1 MEINNRDQ
9 AKEYIKSQLENY
21 LKQKGIDTRKPFK
34 CLNPTHADKNPSM
47 SYDGKRNKAHCFSC
61 GADYDTLDLIGLDY
75 NLSDSKDIFNKAYEI
90 YHITIKGEPNN
101 SEFIDFIEPI
111 KKEDKTMQYT
121 HNNIQSETYTEKHT
135 QDYTAFYDEA
145 HSYISNTD
153 YPAKR
158 GLSREII
165 DRFNIGY
172 IAEWK
177 HPKTP
182 TAPPSPRL
190 IIPTGIYSYV
200 ARDTTPGVKDYKK
213 VGEVEIFNGQAL
225 ETAQRLIF
233 ITEGEIDAL
242 SIIEAGG
249 EAAGLGS
256 TQNTHKLLDLIQDHK
271 PIQPLIIALDNDEAG
286 EAAAGKL
293 IEGLKTLNIAFYKYN
308 PYGDHKDANEA
319 LIADRQALTAEIQE
333 AEQEAGDLRR
343 EERREYLKNSTA
355 NYIAA
360 FINDIDSSVNTPCI
374 PTGFNKLDIALDGGL
389 YEGLYVIG
397 AISSLGKTTFITQ
410 AADQIAKAGNDVLI
424 FSMEMARSELMAKSI
439 SRETYQLTLPKGET
453 WKAKTARGITAGKR
467 YQEYRQEEKEVIY
480 KAIREYAAYA
490 KNIFIIEGAGEV
502 GAKQIRETTEKHISI
517 TGRRPVVII
526 DYLQILSPYNERY
539 TDKQNMDKV
548 VLELKRIS
556 RDHKL
561 PVIAISS
568 FNRMSYK
575 GEVKEEAFKESGAI
589 EYSSDILIGLQ
600 VKGADKD
607 INITEEKKKNP
618 RDIELVILKNRNGAT
633 GITLLYSYN
642 TLFNHF
648 SEIVPY

>member
-1 MEINNRDQ
+1 MEFNNRDQ
-9 AKEYIKSQLENY
+9 AKEYIKSQIENY

-47 SYDGKRNKAHCFSC
+47 SYDSKRNKAHCFSC
-61 GADYDTLDLIGLDY
+61 GADYDILDLIGLDY

-90 YHITIKGEPNN
+90 YHITIKGKVNKK
-101 SEFIDFIEPI
+101 EFIEFSETI
-111 KKEDKTMQYT
+111 KKEDKTMQNT
-121 HNNIQSETYTEKHT
+121 QV
-135 QDYTAFYDEA
+135 QDYTAFYNEA
-145 HSYISNTD
+145 HSHIGDTD
-153 YPAKR
+153 YPAIR
-158 GLSREII
+158 GLSKETI

-177 HPKTP
+177 HPNPNPDKP
-182 TAPPSPRL
+182 QPPPSPRF
-190 IIPTGIYSYV
+190 IIPTGRHSYA
-200 ARDTTPGVKDYKK
+200 ARDIRESVDKNFRYIK
-213 VGEVEIFNGQAL
+213 VGEAEIFNGQAL
-225 ETAQRLIF
+225 ETAQRPIF

-256 TQNTHKLLDLIQDHK
+256 TQNTHKLLDLLRDHK

-293 IEGLKTLNIAFYKYN
+293 TEGLKSLNIAFYKRN

-467 YQEYRQEEKEVIY
+467 YQDYKQEEKEVIY

-548 VLELKRIS
+548 ILELKRIS

-575 GEVKEEAFKESGAI
+575 GEVKEEAFKESGTI

>member
-1 MEINNRDQ
+1 MEFNNRDQ
-9 AKEYIKSQLENY
+9 AKEYIKSQIENY

-75 NLSDSKDIFNKAYEI
+75 NLSDSKEQFKKAYEI
-90 YHITIKGEPNN
+90 YHIIIKGKANKK
-101 SEFIDFIEPI
+101 EFIEFSETI
-111 KKEDKTMQYT
+111 KKEDKTMQNT
-121 HNNIQSETYTEKHT
+121 QV
-135 QDYTAFYDEA
+135 QDYTAFYNEA
-145 HSYISNTD
+145 HSHIGDTD
-153 YPAKR
+153 YPAIR
-158 GLSREII
+158 GLSKETI

-177 HPKTP
+177 HPNPNPDKP
-182 TAPPSPRL
+182 QPPPSPRF
-190 IIPTGIYSYV
+190 IIPTGRHSYA
-200 ARDTTPGVKDYKK
+200 ARDIRESVDKNFRYIK
-213 VGEVEIFNGQAL
+213 VGEAEIFNGQAL
-225 ETAQRLIF
+225 ETAQRPIF

-256 TQNTHKLLDLIQDHK
+256 TQNTHKLLDLLRDHK

-293 IEGLKTLNIAFYKYN
+293 IEGLKSLNIAFYKRN

-410 AADQIAKAGNDVLI
+410 VADQIAKAGNDVLI

-539 TDKQNMDKV
+539 TDKQNIDKV

-575 GEVKEEAFKESGAI
+575 GEVKEEAFKESGVI

-618 RDIELVILKNRNGAT
+618 RDIELVILKNRNGAA

>member
-1 MEINNRDQ
+1 MIR
-9 AKEYIKSQLENY
+9 
-21 LKQKGIDTRKPFK
+21 
-34 CLNPTHADKNPSM
+34 
-47 SYDGKRNKAHCFSC
+47 
-61 GADYDTLDLIGLDY
+61 
-75 NLSDSKDIFNKAYEI
+75 
-90 YHITIKGEPNN
+90 
-101 SEFIDFIEPI
+101 
-111 KKEDKTMQYT
+111 
-121 HNNIQSETYTEKHT
+121 
-135 QDYTAFYDEA
+135 
-145 HSYISNTD
+145 IS
-153 YPAKR
+153 
-158 GLSREII
+158 
-165 DRFNIGY
+165 
-172 IAEWK
+172 
-177 HPKTP
+177 
-182 TAPPSPRL
+182 
-190 IIPTGIYSYV
+190 
-200 ARDTTPGVKDYKK
+200 DYKK

-225 ETAQRLIF
+225 ETAQRPIF

-256 TQNTHKLLDLIQDHK
+256 TQNTHKLLDLLRDHK

-410 AADQIAKAGNDVLI
+410 AADQIAKAGYDVLI

-467 YQEYRQEEKEVIY
+467 YQEYKQEEKEVIY

-539 TDKQNMDKV
+539 TDKQNTDKV

-575 GEVKEEAFKESGAI
+575 GEVKEEAFKESGVI

-618 RDIELVILKNRNGAT
+618 RDIELVILKNRNGAA

>member
-1 MEINNRDQ
+1 MEFNNRDQ
-9 AKEYIKSQLENY
+9 AKEHIKSQLENY

-75 NLSDSKDIFNKAYEI
+75 NLSDSKEQFKKAYEI
-90 YHITIKGEPNN
+90 YHITIKGKANN
-101 SEFIDFIEPI
+101 SEFIDFFDTI
-111 KKEDKTMQYT
+111 KKEDKTMQNT
-121 HNNIQSETYTEKHT
+121 QV
-135 QDYTAFYDEA
+135 QDYTAFYNEA
-145 HSYISNTD
+145 HSHIGDTD
-153 YPAKR
+153 YPAIR
-158 GLSREII
+158 GLSKETI

-177 HPKTP
+177 HPNPNPDKP
-182 TAPPSPRL
+182 QPPPSPRF
-190 IIPTGIYSYV
+190 IIPTGRHSYA
-200 ARDTTPGVKDYKK
+200 ARDIRESVDKNFRYIK
-213 VGEVEIFNGQAL
+213 VGEAEIFNGQAL
-225 ETAQRLIF
+225 DNAQRPIF

-256 TQNTHKLLDLIQDHK
+256 TQNTHKLLDLLRDHK

-293 IEGLKTLNIAFYKYN
+293 IEGLKTLNIAFYKRN

-389 YEGLYVIG
+389 YEGLYMIG

-568 FNRMSYK
+568 FNRMSYNGGAK
-575 GEVKEEAFKESGAI
+575 MEAFKESGVI

-600 VKGADKD
+600 VKGADKEV
-607 INITEEKKKNP
+607 NITEEKKKNP
-618 RDIELVILKNRNGAT
+618 RDIELVILKNRNGAA

>member
-1 MEINNRDQ
+1 MEFNNRDQ
-9 AKEYIKSQLENY
+9 AKEHIKSQLENY

-101 SEFIDFIEPI
+101 SEFIDFSDTI
-111 KKEDKTMQYT
+111 KKEDKTMQNT
-121 HNNIQSETYTEKHT
+121 QV
-135 QDYTAFYDEA
+135 QDYTAFYNEA
-145 HSYISNTD
+145 HSHIGDTD
-153 YPAKR
+153 YPAIR
-158 GLSREII
+158 GLSKETI

-177 HPKTP
+177 HPNPNPDKP
-182 TAPPSPRL
+182 QPPPSPRF
-190 IIPTGIYSYV
+190 IIPTGRHSYA
-200 ARDTTPGVKDYKK
+200 ARDIRESVDKNFRYIK
-213 VGEVEIFNGQAL
+213 VGEAEIFNGQAL
-225 ETAQRLIF
+225 ETAQRPIF

-256 TQNTHKLLDLIQDHK
+256 TQNTHKLLDLLRDHK

-293 IEGLKTLNIAFYKYN
+293 IEGLKTLNIAFYKRN

-389 YEGLYVIG
+389 YEGLYMIG

-467 YQEYRQEEKEVIY
+467 YQDYKQEEKETIY

-568 FNRMSYK
+568 FNRAGYN
-575 GEVKEEAFKESGAI
+575 GEAKPESFKESGVI
-589 EYSSDILIGLQ
+589 EYSSDVLMALQ
-600 VKGADKD
+600 AKGADKE
-607 INITEEKKKNP
+607 INIIKEIKKNP
-618 RDIELVILKNRNGAT
+618 RDIELVILKNRNGAA

>member
-1 MEINNRDQ
+1 MEFNNRDQ
-9 AKEYIKSQLENY
+9 AKEYIKSQIENY

-47 SYDGKRNKAHCFSC
+47 SYDSKRNKAHCFSC

-111 KKEDKTMQYT
+111 KKEDKTMQDT
-121 HNNIQSETYTEKHT
+121 HISIHTEKYTDTYT

-145 HSYISNTD
+145 HSHIGNTD

-158 GLSREII
+158 GLSQEVI

-182 TAPPSPRL
+182 TAPISPRL
-190 IIPTGIYSYV
+190 IIPTGRHSYI
-200 ARDTTPGVKDYKK
+200 ARETTPGVKDYKK

-225 ETAQRLIF
+225 ETAQRPIF

-256 TQNTHKLLDLIQDHK
+256 TQNTHKLLDLLRDHK

-286 EAAAGKL
+286 EVAAGKL
-293 IEGLKTLNIAFYKYN
+293 TEGLKSLNIAFYKRN

-374 PTGFNKLDIALDGGL
+374 PTGFNNLDEALDGGL
-389 YEGLYVIG
+389 YEGLYTIG

-424 FSMEMARSELMAKSI
+424 FSMEMARAELMAKSI
-439 SRETYQLTLPKGET
+439 SRETFQLTLPKGET

-467 YQEYRQEEKEVIY
+467 YQEYKQEEKETIY

-502 GAKQIRETTEKHISI
+502 GAKQIRETVEKHISI
-517 TGRRPVVII
+517 TGKRPVVII

-539 TDKQNMDKV
+539 TDKQNTDKA

-568 FNRMSYK
+568 FNRMSYNGGAK
-575 GEVKEEAFKESGAI
+575 MEAFKESGAI
-589 EYSSDILIGLQ
+589 EYSSDILIALQ
-600 VKGADKD
+600 AKGADKD

-618 RDIELVILKNRNGAT
+618 RDIELVILKNRNGAA
-633 GITLLYSYN
+633 GITLHYSYN

>member
-1 MEINNRDQ
+1 MEFNNRDQ
-9 AKEYIKSQLENY
+9 AKEYIKPQLENY
-21 LKQKGIDTRKPFK
+21 LKQKGIDTKKPFK

-75 NLSDSKDIFNKAYEI
+75 NLSDSKEQFKKAYEI
-90 YHITIKGEPNN
+90 YHIIIKGKANKK
-101 SEFIDFIEPI
+101 EFIEFSETI
-111 KKEDKTMQYT
+111 KKEDKTMQNT
-121 HNNIQSETYTEKHT
+121 QV
-135 QDYTAFYDEA
+135 QDYTAFYNEA
-145 HSYISNTD
+145 HSHIGDTD
-153 YPAKR
+153 YPAIR
-158 GLSREII
+158 GLSKETI

-177 HPKTP
+177 HPNPNPDKP
-182 TAPPSPRL
+182 QPPPSPRF
-190 IIPTGIYSYV
+190 IIPTGRHSYA
-200 ARDTTPGVKDYKK
+200 ARDIRESVDKNFRYIK
-213 VGEVEIFNGQAL
+213 VGEAEIFNGQAL
-225 ETAQRLIF
+225 DNAQRPIF

-319 LIADRQALTAEIQE
+319 LTADREAFILEIQK
-333 AEQEAGDLRR
+333 AQQEAGDLKDA
-343 EERREYLKNSTA
+343 ERKEYLKNSTA
-355 NYIAA
+355 NYIDA
-360 FINDIDSSVNTPCI
+360 FTNGINESINTPCI

-410 AADQIAKAGNDVLI
+410 TADQIAKAGYDVLI
-424 FSMEMARSELMAKSI
+424 FSMEMARAELMAKSI
-439 SRETYQLTLPKGET
+439 SRETFQLTLPKGET

-467 YQEYRQEEKEVIY
+467 YQEYKQEEKETIY

-502 GAKQIRETTEKHISI
+502 GAKQIRETVEKHISI
-517 TGRRPVVII
+517 TGKRPVVII

-589 EYSSDILIGLQ
+589 EYSSDVLIGLQ
-600 VKGADKD
+600 AKGADKD

-618 RDIELVILKNRNGAT
+618 RDIELVILKNRNGAA

>member
-101 SEFIDFIEPI
+101 SEFIDFSDTI
-111 KKEDKTMQYT
+111 KKEDKTMQNT
-121 HNNIQSETYTEKHT
+121 QV
-135 QDYTAFYDEA
+135 QDYTAFYNEA
-145 HSYISNTD
+145 HSHIGDTD
-153 YPAKR
+153 YPAIR
-158 GLSREII
+158 GLSKETI

-177 HPKTP
+177 HPNPNPDKP
-182 TAPPSPRL
+182 QPPPSPRF
-190 IIPTGIYSYV
+190 IIPTGRHSYA
-200 ARDTTPGVKDYKK
+200 ARDIRESVDKNFRYIK
-213 VGEVEIFNGQAL
+213 VGEAEIFNGQAL
-225 ETAQRLIF
+225 EAAQRPIF

-256 TQNTHKLLDLIQDHK
+256 TQNTHKLLDFLKDHK

-286 EAAAGKL
+286 EVAAGKL
-293 IEGLKTLNIAFYKYN
+293 TEGLKSLNIAFYKRN

-355 NYIAA
+355 NYIAT

-389 YEGLYVIG
+389 YEGLYTIG

-439 SRETYQLTLPKGET
+439 SRETYQLTLPAGST

-467 YQEYRQEEKEVIY
+467 YQDYKQEEKETIY

-490 KNIFIIEGAGEV
+490 KNIFIIEGVGEV
-502 GAKQIRETTEKHISI
+502 GAKQIRETVEKHISI
-517 TGRRPVVII
+517 TGRNPVVII
-526 DYLQILSPYNERY
+526 DYLQILAPYNERY
-539 TDKQNMDKV
+539 TDKQNTDKA

-568 FNRMSYK
+568 FNRMSYNGGAK
-575 GEVKEEAFKESGAI
+575 MEAFKESGAI
-589 EYSSDILIGLQ
+589 EYSSDVLMALQ
-600 VKGADKD
+600 AKGADKE
-607 INITEEKKKNP
+607 INIIEEKKKNP
-618 RDIELVILKNRNGAT
+618 RDIELVILKNRNGAA
-633 GITLLYSYN
+633 GITLFYSYN

>member
-1 MEINNRDQ
+1 MEFNNRDQ
-9 AKEYIKSQLENY
+9 AKEYIKPQLENY
-21 LKQKGIDTRKPFK
+21 LKQKGIDTKKPFK

-75 NLSDSKDIFNKAYEI
+75 NLSDSKEQFKKAYEI
-90 YHITIKGEPNN
+90 YHIIIKGKANKK
-101 SEFIDFIEPI
+101 EFIEFSETI
-111 KKEDKTMQYT
+111 KKEDKTMQNT
-121 HNNIQSETYTEKHT
+121 QV
-135 QDYTAFYDEA
+135 QDYTAFYNEA
-145 HSYISNTD
+145 HSHIGDTD
-153 YPAKR
+153 YPAIR
-158 GLSREII
+158 GLSKETI

-177 HPKTP
+177 HPNPNPDKP
-182 TAPPSPRL
+182 QPPPSPRF
-190 IIPTGIYSYV
+190 IIPTGRHSYA
-200 ARDTTPGVKDYKK
+200 ARDIRESVDKNFRYIK
-213 VGEVEIFNGQAL
+213 VGEAEIFNGQAL
-225 ETAQRLIF
+225 DNAQRPIF

-319 LIADRQALTAEIQE
+319 LTADREAFILEIQK
-333 AEQEAGDLRR
+333 AQQEAGDLKDA
-343 EERREYLKNSTA
+343 ERKEYLKNSTA
-355 NYIAA
+355 NYIDA
-360 FINDIDSSVNTPCI
+360 FTNGINESINTPCI

-424 FSMEMARSELMAKSI
+424 FSMEMARAELMAKSI
-439 SRETYQLTLPKGET
+439 SRETFQLTLPKGET

-467 YQEYRQEEKEVIY
+467 YQEYKQEEKETIY

-502 GAKQIRETTEKHISI
+502 GAKQIRETVEKHISI
-517 TGRRPVVII
+517 TGKRPVVII

-600 VKGADKD
+600 AKGADKD

-618 RDIELVILKNRNGAT
+618 RDIELVILKNRNGAA

>member
-1 MEINNRDQ
+1 MEFNNRDQ
-9 AKEYIKSQLENY
+9 AKEHIKSQLENY

-101 SEFIDFIEPI
+101 SEFIDFSDTI
-111 KKEDKTMQYT
+111 KKEDKTMQNT
-121 HNNIQSETYTEKHT
+121 QV
-135 QDYTAFYDEA
+135 QDYTAFYNEA
-145 HSYISNTD
+145 HSHIGDTD
-153 YPAKR
+153 YPAIR
-158 GLSREII
+158 GLSKETI

-177 HPKTP
+177 HPNPNPDKP
-182 TAPPSPRL
+182 QPPPSPRF
-190 IIPTGIYSYV
+190 IIPTGRHSYA
-200 ARDTTPGVKDYKK
+200 ARDIRESVDKNFRYIK
-213 VGEVEIFNGQAL
+213 VGEAEIFNGQAL
-225 ETAQRLIF
+225 ETAQRPIF

-293 IEGLKTLNIAFYKYN
+293 IEGLKTLNIAFYKRN

-389 YEGLYVIG
+389 YEGLYMIG

-467 YQEYRQEEKEVIY
+467 YQDYKQEEKETIY

-568 FNRMSYK
+568 FNRAGYN
-575 GEVKEEAFKESGAI
+575 GEAKPESFKESGVI
-589 EYSSDILIGLQ
+589 EYSSDVLMALQ
-600 VKGADKD
+600 AKGADKE
-607 INITEEKKKNP
+607 INIIKEIKKNP
-618 RDIELVILKNRNGAT
+618 RDIELVILKNRNGAA

>member
-21 LKQKGIDTRKPFK
+21 LKQKGIDTKKPFK

-47 SYDGKRNKAHCFSC
+47 SYDSKRNKAHCFSC

-90 YHITIKGEPNN
+90 YHITIKGKANKK
-101 SEFIDFIEPI
+101 EFIEFSETI
-111 KKEDKTMQYT
+111 KKEDKTMQNT
-121 HNNIQSETYTEKHT
+121 QV
-135 QDYTAFYDEA
+135 QDYTAFYNEA
-145 HSYISNTD
+145 HSHIGDTD
-153 YPAKR
+153 YPAIR
-158 GLSREII
+158 GLSKETI

-177 HPKTP
+177 HPNPNPDKP
-182 TAPPSPRL
+182 QPPPSPRF
-190 IIPTGIYSYV
+190 IIPTGRHSYA
-200 ARDTTPGVKDYKK
+200 ARDIRESVDKNFRYIK
-213 VGEVEIFNGQAL
+213 VGEAEIFNGQAL
-225 ETAQRLIF
+225 ETAQRPIF

-256 TQNTHKLLDLIQDHK
+256 TQNTHKLLDLLRDHK

-293 IEGLKTLNIAFYKYN
+293 TEGLKSLNIAFYKRN

-467 YQEYRQEEKEVIY
+467 YQDYKQEEKEVIY

-575 GEVKEEAFKESGAI
+575 GEVKEEAFKESGTI